1 MLSLIVYPNSV
12 LTKKTVPISH
22 IDESILKLIEKM
34 RIVMKENNGVGL
46 SANQVG
52 ENISLSIIEF
62 NDENNFDNNIPFLT
76 LINPKIIKKTEPYI
90 TTEGCLSLPKQEFEI
105 ERYKKIELLNT
116 DLNNNRIKIK
126 ANGFLAQIIQRETDH
141 LNGILL
147 CKSGKKK

>member
-126 ANGFLAQIIQRETDH
+126 ANGFLAQIIQHETDH